1 MTGGDT
7 EKREAM
13 TNTEALA
20 LEPGDRIQLRPQPT
34 WATNPP
40 GRTRYTV
47 ANAAQR
53 YGIDCQAASI
63 GESRLR

>member
-53 YGIDCQAASI
+53 YGIGCQAAASAGATI
-63 GESRLR
+63 R